1 MNADGVME
9 NIRNTFERSGATL
22 NELGDARFLTV
33 QSVALE
39 GQVVDPINWAVLRW
53 LMALLRCRR

>member
-9 NIRNTFERSGATL
+9 NVPNTFERSGATL
-22 NELGDARFLTV
+22 NELGDARDLTA

-39 GQVVDPINWAVLRW
+39 GYVVDPINWAVLR
-53 LMALLRCRR
+53 